1 MSVGL
6 SRGDAAGVRK
16 SASGSRLR
24 RLSVGHL
31 AVGVAAI
38 LAFVA
43 NLAFLRSQDDSTLV
57 MVAARD
63 VAAGETLT
71 AADLGTARVK
81 AEGAI
86 LSSLVT
92 SPDSLEGKVASRPIM
107 AGTLIAGTDFLDRA
121 SPGGL
126 ASMAVPIDPAHAA
139 GGLIRVGDR
148 VDLVDVTREGG
159 AAYVIRDAPVLSV
172 SEARTGALAAGGG
185 EQLVIGVTSDQVLA
199 VAEAIADGSVDVVVT
214 TGVDGG

>member
-1 MSVGL
+1 M
-6 SRGDAAGVRK
+6 
-16 SASGSRLR
+16 R

-31 AVGVAAI
+31 AVAVAAI

-43 NLAFLRSQDDSTLV
+43 NLAFLRSQDDTTLV

-63 VAAGETLT
+63 VAAGDTLT

-81 AEGAI
+81 AEGAL

-92 SPDSLEGKVASRPIM
+92 SPDSLEGKVAARPIM
-107 AGTLIAGTDFLDRA
+107 SGSLIAGTDVLDRV
-121 SPGGL
+121 SPDGL

-148 VDLVDVTREGG
+148 VDLVDVTRESG
-159 AAYVIRDAPVLSV
+159 AAYVIRDAPVLSI
-172 SEARTGALAAGGG
+172 SEARSGALAAGGG
-185 EQLVIGVTSDQVLA
+185 EHLVIGVTSDQVLA